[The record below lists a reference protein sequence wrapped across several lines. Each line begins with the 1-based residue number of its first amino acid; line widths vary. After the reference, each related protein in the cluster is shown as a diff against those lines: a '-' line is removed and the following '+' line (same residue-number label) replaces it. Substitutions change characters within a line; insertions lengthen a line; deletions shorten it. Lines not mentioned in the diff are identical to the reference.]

1 MNGTPPA
8 RRILWFRGRTAARA
22 TVVSLAAVLASS
34 PAGADPQAAAGPP
47 FGETQAAETRAAE
60 TQAAGTQAA
69 ETQTAGTQAAGTA
82 PAGTAKPAS
91 KIRSEEDGAF
101 DVSSFLD
108 TAYGFVPILVPIT
121 EPAVGY
127 GGALGFVFINR
138 PIAETAKAGF
148 GRPNLT
154 MVGGAATENGTR
166 AVMAADVRQWM
177 DDRVQTVAAILDA
190 KLNLDFY
197 GVGQDEVL
205 EHDPLRYTL
214 EPLGGGVRGR
224 FRLGGS
230 RLWVGVSYVLAD
242 THISFDDQSL
252 AAALLDPPE
261 DSRIGGLTPSLTFDS
276 RDNIFTP
283 TRGTY
288 FEGSTG
294 VYDEAL
300 GGDTSFQ
307 RVALLWIVYRPLHP
321 RVFFGVKS
329 GLTFSFDNPP
339 FYMLPYISLRGAPV
353 LRYQGE
359 EAAEVETEVRWQ
371 CWKRWSVVGFAGT
384 GAAWN
389 DFEDT
394 EDVKSIVTGGAGV
407 RYELARKYGLH
418 FGLDAAWGPDDSALY
433 IQFGSA
439 WARP

>member
-1 MNGTPPA
+1 MAMAALGAFLAGTP
-8 RRILWFRGRTAARA
+8 
-22 TVVSLAAVLASS
+22 
-34 PAGADPQAAAGPP
+34 AAAGDP
-47 FGETQAAETRAAE
+47 EDTAEAAAA
-60 TQAAGTQAA
+60 AA
-69 ETQTAGTQAAGTA
+69 
-82 PAGTAKPAS
+82 PKPAS
-91 KIRSEEDGAF
+91 KLRSEEDGAF

-108 TAYGFVPILVPIT
+108 KAYGFVPILMPIT

-127 GGALGFVFINR
+127 GGALGLVFINR
-138 PIAETAKAGF
+138 PIAESVKAGF
-148 GRPNLT
+148 GRPNLS
-154 MVGGAATENGTR
+154 MIGGAATENGTR

-177 DDRVQTVAAILDA
+177 DDRVQTVAALLDA

-197 GVGQDEVL
+197 GIGKDETL

-224 FRLGGS
+224 VRLGASS
-230 RLWVGVSYVLAD
+230 RLWVGMSYALAD
-242 THISFDDQSL
+242 THITFDDASL

-261 DSRIGGLTPSLTFDS
+261 DSRVGGLTPSIAFDS
-276 RDNIFTP
+276 RDNLFTP

-294 VYDEAL
+294 VFDEAL

-307 RVALLWIVYRPLHP
+307 RVALAWIAYHPLSP
-321 RVFFGVKS
+321 RVFFGVRS
-329 GLTFSFDNPP
+329 GLTFSFSDPP

-359 EAAEVETEVRWQ
+359 QVAEVETEVRWQ
-371 CWKRWSVVGFAGT
+371 CFKRWSVVGFVGT

-389 DFEDT
+389 GFQDT
-394 EDVKSIVTGGAGV
+394 DDVKSIITGGTGF

-418 FGLDAAWGPDDSALY
+418 VGADVAWGPDDSAIY